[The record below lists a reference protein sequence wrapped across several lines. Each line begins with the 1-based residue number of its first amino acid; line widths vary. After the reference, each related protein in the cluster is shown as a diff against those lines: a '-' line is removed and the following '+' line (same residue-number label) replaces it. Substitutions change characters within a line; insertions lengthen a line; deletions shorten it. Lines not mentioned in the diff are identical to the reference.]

1 MDKGRRAKKPKKG
14 FSHSDKSK
22 ILNISLIV
30 LSVALV
36 LVIVFGT
43 IRDRK
48 ILASNRENISSSN
61 NTDSSNSTSKEVD
74 SKFKGDNPYKKIND
88 GQSVNILVL
97 GDGIGNSEGKN
108 GDEGDWSN
116 LLTKWLQ
123 DTYNSKAN
131 ITNLSDQKATIKD
144 GNKSLEANKDNFDI
158 AYIIFGQNDEKTLS
172 AEEFKKNYEEVV
184 KNLKERNKD
193 MAIVPVIENSIRK
206 KNAYTKV
213 IEEVAK
219 ENNLN
224 VLDMATV
231 FTKDPEPYAKITTK
245 GGIFPNN
252 TGYGLYF
259 KEMKNSIESNI
270 KQLA

>member
-14 FSHSDKSK
+14 ISYSDKSK

-48 ILASNRENISSSN
+48 ISAGNRENISSSKDNNSKADTNEFN
-61 NTDSSNSTSKEVD
+61 NTFEI
-74 SKFKGDNPYKKIND
+74 GNPYKKIND

-144 GNKSLEANKDNFDI
+144 GNKSLETNKDNFDI

>member
-1 MDKGRRAKKPKKG
+1 MEKGKRAKKPNKG
-14 FSHSDKSK
+14 FSHNNNSK
-22 ILNISLIV
+22 LLNILLII
-30 LSVALV
+30 LSIALV

-43 IRDRK
+43 INDKR
-48 ILASNRENISSSN
+48 ILANNKDNATTSN
-61 NTDSSNSTSKEVD
+61 DSTTTNKDENST
-74 SKFKGDNPYKKIND
+74 FKLGNPYEKIKD
-88 GQSVNILVL
+88 GQGLNILIL
-97 GDGIGNSEGKN
+97 GDGIGTSEGKS
-108 GDEGDWSN
+108 GEEGDWSS

-123 DTYNSKAN
+123 DTHNSKASV
-131 ITNLSDQKATIKD
+131 TNLSEEKATIKD
-144 GNKSLEANKDNFDI
+144 GVQRLESNKDKFDM

-206 KNAYTKV
+206 KNAYTNA

-219 ENNLN
+219 ANNLQ

-259 KEMKNSIESNI
+259 KEMKNLIESNI
-270 KQLA
+270 K